1 MPTSSCRST
10 AARPTRRSRNRVD
23 PMGARAIAIV
33 AGCLLLAGCGGS
45 TSGSPVA
52 APGSQAGT
60 SSTNAVPTPL
70 ARVSPPTTAAPNP
83 RVTDTTFDGCA
94 VITDTEIVSWGLDP
108 ASKEDVDKDVNAR
121 NVRGCTWGT
130 PLDTDTW
137 FLKVYAGNGS
147 VAHFEQPLPQFDRKE
162 KVQIGSRQ
170 GWMLH
175 DGGFELSCLVVLPSQ
190 QGITTVQIDLG
201 VKLQDRKFDACPR
214 AVQLATA
221 IEPKIP

>member
-1 MPTSSCRST
+1 MK
-10 AARPTRRSRNRVD
+10 AK
-23 PMGARAIAIV
+23 AISV
-33 AGCLLLAGCGGS
+33 LLLAGCLLAGCGGS
-45 TSGSPVA
+45 TEGNPVA
-52 APGSQAGT
+52 APSSEAST
-60 SSTNAVPTPL
+60 SSSPTPL
-70 ARVSPPTTAAPNP
+70 VGVSPPTAAAPNP

-94 VITDTEIVSWGLDP
+94 AITDAEVTSWGLDP
-108 ASKEDVDKDVNAR
+108 TNKNDIKKNVNAR
-121 NVRGCTWGT
+121 NVRGCSWGT
-130 PLDTDTW
+130 PLGVDTW
-137 FLKVYAGNGS
+137 FLKVYAGNGA

-162 KVQIGSRQ
+162 RVQIGSRQ

-190 QGITTVQIDLG
+190 QGIATVQIDLG